1 MTKDPDIESHIADS
15 KVKIENAAPET
26 IETERHIDRTQR
38 ALERSRELLEGARD
52 PLQFKPKSKAATAAV
67 EDPAGPAPEKLI
79 VRKFKPKRRR

>member
-1 MTKDPDIESHIADS
+1 MTKDPDIESHIAES

-52 PLQFKPKSKAATAAV
+52 PL
-67 EDPAGPAPEKLI
+67 AP
-79 VRKFKPKRRR
+79 RRRTDQ